1 MGETLGVDVVN
12 TQEHLLEVELADIFF
27 ERTRVSDVIEELTAS
42 DHLLSDVCD
51 LDLLSATFDHDGTFL
66 KLKVF
71 DDMSVIELGCGVN
84 LLLEQLEGALVELW
98 VIEAEDLEGILGA
111 VLRRAEL
118 DLGRE
123 ARTKGSSESE
133 SV

>member
-1 MGETLGVDVVN
+1 MDVVN
-12 TQEHLLEVELADIFF
+12 TLEHLLEIELADVLL
-27 ERTRVSDVIEELTAS
+27 ERTRVGNVIEEFTS
-42 DHLLSDVCD
+42 RDHLLSDVGD
-51 LDLLSATFDHDGTFL
+51 LDFLAATFDHCGVFL
-66 KLKVF
+66 ELEVF

-98 VIEAEDLEGILGA
+98 VIEAEDLEGVLGA

-123 ARTKGSSESE
+123 ARTKSSSESE